1 MVFKAV
7 ARVIPLREREERAET
22 KATLTFRDLVEEI
35 QHRKLKIQP
44 VKLEKNQKIIRK
56 LG

>member
-22 KATLTFRDLVEEI
+22 EATLTFRDLVEETPA
-35 QHRKLKIQP
+35 KKT
-44 VKLEKNQKIIRK
+44 EKNN
-56 LG
+56 L